1 MKRLVFL
8 FLLLFSF
15 SAFGQYEGKT
25 KHKTVNKMT
34 THQVRNAQK
43 GKSYYTHHKGKVKK
57 NNCVIR
63 FKKRRK

>member
-1 MKRLVFL
+1 MKKLVFL

-15 SAFGQYEGKT
+15 SAFGQFEGNT
-25 KHKTVNKMT
+25 KHKLVKKMSVR
-34 THQVRNAQK
+34 QVRNAQK
-43 GKSYYTHHKGKVKK
+43 GKSYYTHHKGKVVK

>member
-1 MKRLVFL
+1 MKKLVFL

-15 SAFGQYEGKT
+15 SAFGQYGGTT
-25 KHKTVNKMT
+25 KHKLVKRMT
-34 THQVRNAQK
+34 THQVRNAKK

-63 FKKRRK
+63 FKKRLK